1 MRLTSIRTAPEEWK
15 EKAAY
20 IDTFCLPVY
29 SFRLQNK
36 EPEFN
41 ELETVERISAQIERE
56 LTGRLLLL
64 PPIVYIGKNPST
76 LHQYIQE
83 VIASFAEAQFHHF
96 CLIYP
101 KGRIKEE
108 ELLLEPLPFRVTLL
122 PVTLEQLI
130 SEDPAALAPVAES
143 LRNKIV
149 QSWMNGN

>member
-29 SFRLQNK
+29 GFQLQNK

-41 ELETVERISAQIERE
+41 ELEAVERISAQIERE

-64 PPIVYIGKNPST
+64 PPIAYIGKNPST
-76 LHQYIQE
+76 LHRYIQE
-83 VIASFAEAQFHHF
+83 VISSFAEAQFHHF

-101 KGRIKEE
+101 EGRIKEE

-122 PVTLEQLI
+122 PVALEPPL
-130 SEDPAALAPVAES
+130 SENPAALTPVAES